1 MASELRV
8 TTIANNAGTE
18 SVNTTYVVN
27 GSAKAWHR
35 GDSTGT
41 SLLDSLNVSSLGDTN
56 TGTQTVNLTSSMSSV
71 NYQASS
77 CIMENN
83 TLLPRIYNAATGSYV
98 SGVRNTSASLTDAAQ
113 ATAIHGDLA

>member
-1 MASELRV
+1 MPSVLNV
-8 TTIANNAGTE
+8 DTIADKAGTGP
-18 SVNTTYVVN
+18 VVLTKQEA
-27 GSAKAWHR
+27 AKAWHR
-35 GDSTGT
+35 GNSTGT
-41 SLLDSLNVSSLGDTN
+41 SLLDSLNVSTLGDTN